1 MNKERPTFPLKL
13 KNNFEFGKWDPP
25 KSYGLLVRLHS
36 DNSSNELNREKSIS
50 VIFNI
55 LFRDNENEINDTF
68 YIIFE
73 ENDIEIFYG

>member
-1 MNKERPTFPLKL
+1 MNKERPTFPLKW

-25 KSYGLLVRLHS
+25 KSKGLLVRLHS

>member
-36 DNSSNELNREKSIS
+36 DNSSNELNREK
-50 VIFNI
+50 
-55 LFRDNENEINDTF
+55 
-68 YIIFE
+68 
-73 ENDIEIFYG
+73 